1 MYRIAAFLLLSFA
14 LFVSGCLR
22 EPTPYQSRFAK
33 TSGDNGFKI
42 RISGDPEKYV
52 PGEVYTGMYCK
63 ILIIFEKMLLYIMII
78 LPSFSYGL
86 EKLRKCTTLQTIY
99 FKC

>member
-1 MYRIAAFLLLSFA
+1 MYRIAAFLLLSVS

-52 PGEVYTGMYCK
+52 PGEVYTGMYSK
-63 ILIIFEKMLLYIMII
+63 IVIIFEKMLLYIMIV

-86 EKLRKCTTLQTIY
+86 EKLRKCTTFQTIY